1 MKKILVMILL
11 VFVFA
16 GCNKGKDEKASPY
29 RQDLKPGSPSVD
41 FLYKD
46 MDEKPFRLSEEKGKV
61 VVLYFW
67 RMKCSECKDEMKSL
81 ESLYRKYKDRGI
93 KVVAVGADTM
103 HSAPIEDVREFLSK
117 SGITFTNLRDDQ
129 GFVSEAYNVLKAPE
143 AFVID
148 KNGIIDVVMMT
159 NTDWMSDESIKLFES
174 LLK

>member
-1 MKKILVMILL
+1 MKKILIMILL
-11 VFVFA
+11 AFVFA

-67 RMKCSECKDEMKSL
+67 RMKCAECKIEMQSL
-81 ESLYRKYKDRGI
+81 ESLYMRYKDRGI

-129 GFVSEAYNVLKAPE
+129 GFVSEAYNVLKAPQT
-143 AFVID
+143 FVID
-148 KNGIIDVVMMT
+148 KNGTIAAVMTT

-174 LLK
+174 LFK

>member
-16 GCNKGKDEKASPY
+16 GCNKGNDEKASPY

-67 RMKCSECKDEMKSL
+67 RMKCAECKIEMKSL

-129 GFVSEAYNVLKAPE
+129 GFVSEAYNVLKAPQ

-148 KNGIIDVVMMT
+148 KNGIITAVMMT

-174 LLK
+174 LIK